1 MTAMKT
7 TYLYSAAIALALMAT
22 GCNDDLAGR
31 ADEQP
36 VANGRLVRVGASMDA
51 QTRLGITNTGTQLVY
66 TWEDD
71 DAFRVFDLT
80 QNQHTLFSID
90 PTEGVGTA
98 QALFSGT
105 PDYEYAVDEPLYA
118 VYHRFSFDFQPDENG
133 NVTLDISGQT
143 GELTDKYQYMFGE
156 ATYSETETTCFTFHH
171 LVTMLKLN
179 ITVPEGVTALSEV
192 NFKSNELPTKATLV
206 LRGAPDDACGL
217 FKAGDVVSCYNTR
230 EPAEAP
236 LTINGNF
243 EAKDGV
249 VTVYLYVLPAKQYN
263 ANFDWYNSLY
273 IEPSIWVKD
282 NGGNEYVATAAF
294 AGKDMVAGKTYELD
308 TELYALKDFA
318 NQATATGQEDDPYQ
332 IANTDQFYSFM
343 KRATMGQTNAYNVGY
358 AQCSYVLTDD
368 IVLNNEMIWKPVTY
382 YDGTFD
388 GNGHSITGNITI
400 QSQFWT
406 GLFAEILDATVRNI
420 VLDFSNVTF
429 TTEQNNEYFGTL
441 AGHTVDTSLINCIN
455 HSDISGAFYQM
466 GGLIGEFGVRSS
478 MMACGNT
485 GNLST
490 LRTGRRIGG
499 IAAITYNDGSMNAC
513 YNTGNL
519 YINESYWEGVNAG
532 GIAGAMQYA
541 PKFTL
546 KNCWS
551 NTSLTINNVIYDDH
565 YVDNNNNIFMGGIV
579 GHQDAGQVI
588 DCYWNE
594 GVGPMVGYQAEG
606 AVATGGG
613 TFAGTI
619 PDAAQFDVLNAG
631 AVLVGWEFKK
641 EDGTLQQNN
650 STIVPSL
657 PKEDW

>member
-22 GCNDDLAGR
+22 GCSDDLAGR

-51 QTRLGITNTGTQLVY
+51 QTRLGITDTGTQLVY

-71 DAFRVFDLT
+71 DAFQVFDLT
-80 QNQHTLFSID
+80 QNQRTLFSID

-118 VYHRFSFDFQPDENG
+118 VYHRFSSDFQPDENG

-156 ATYSETETTCFTFHH
+156 ATYSETETTCFTFRH

-206 LRGAPDDACGL
+206 LRGAPDDAYGL
-217 FKAGDVVSCYNTR
+217 FKAGDVVSCYSTR

-249 VTVYLYVLPAKQYN
+249 VTVYLYVLPVKQYN

-308 TELYALKDFA
+308 TELYALEDFA
-318 NQATATGQEDDPYQ
+318 NQATATGQEEDPYQ
-332 IANTDQFYSFM
+332 IANVNQFYSFM
-343 KRATMGQTNAYNVGY
+343 LRASTGQTNAHNIGY
-358 AQCSYVLTDD
+358 AQCSYVLTND
-368 IVLNNEMIWKPVTY
+368 IVL
-382 YDGTFD
+382 
-388 GNGHSITGNITI
+388 
-400 QSQFWT
+400 
-406 GLFAEILDATVRNI
+406 
-420 VLDFSNVTF
+420 FS
-429 TTEQNNEYFGTL
+429 
-441 AGHTVDTSLINCIN
+441 
-455 HSDISGAFYQM
+455 
-466 GGLIGEFGVRSS
+466 R
-478 MMACGNT
+478 
-485 GNLST
+485 
-490 LRTGRRIGG
+490 
-499 IAAITYNDGSMNAC
+499 
-513 YNTGNL
+513 
-519 YINESYWEGVNAG
+519 
-532 GIAGAMQYA
+532 
-541 PKFTL
+541 
-546 KNCWS
+546 
-551 NTSLTINNVIYDDH
+551 
-565 YVDNNNNIFMGGIV
+565 
-579 GHQDAGQVI
+579 
-588 DCYWNE
+588 
-594 GVGPMVGYQAEG
+594 
-606 AVATGGG
+606 
-613 TFAGTI
+613 
-619 PDAAQFDVLNAG
+619 
-631 AVLVGWEFKK
+631 
-641 EDGTLQQNN
+641 
-650 STIVPSL
+650 
-657 PKEDW
+657 